1 MVYICHF
8 WKKKEQNFFIS
19 IEISIDFVP
28 EAGIN
33 IKHLVY
39 LPNGHMV
46 LKVYATCKNFHMPS
60 QYEEDS

>member
-8 WKKKEQNFFIS
+8 LKKKKKKNIS

-28 EAGIN
+28 KAGIN

-46 LKVYATCKNFHMPS
+46 LKVYVTCKKFHMPS
-60 QYEEDS
+60 QYEEDP